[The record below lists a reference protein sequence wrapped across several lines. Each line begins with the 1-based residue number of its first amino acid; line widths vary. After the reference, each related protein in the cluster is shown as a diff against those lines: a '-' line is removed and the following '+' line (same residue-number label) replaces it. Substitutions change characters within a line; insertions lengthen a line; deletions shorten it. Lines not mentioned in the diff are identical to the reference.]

1 MAAVKKIHWLR
12 AAPRP
17 RLLIAPRMRPTLQQ
31 FRAFL
36 GANRYAASATAQLTR
51 RARAAI
57 YLYRLSIRILA
68 QWARDKC
75 PQQAAALAFQTA
87 LSLVPVTAIAFS
99 VLRAMGSLDAE
110 SHLSE
115 FISQNVFPQMEDI
128 AAHISALSKNI
139 SVGAL
144 GGAGLFFT
152 LITCYSLYSYVER
165 IFNDIW
171 RVGQRRAL
179 VGKFLTFYA
188 MVTLLPTLAGFSL
201 YWSGK
206 LSAVGGVSQFVA
218 PLLLQMVA
226 LVLMNKLLPRAQVNW
241 STAVVGALVTA
252 FALEALKFAFVT
264 YAKKVMLQSYA
275 GVYGPLGLIPLV
287 LVWMYVSWLLVLLGA
302 EIAHALQNLRLLE
315 AEDRRRRGE
324 EPINGLLAAQ
334 LLAAVAATHQMG
346 GAGHPKDRLA
356 TDFGL
361 TPDIVE
367 RIAERL
373 KARGLIA
380 EVQGDLNGYI
390 PARPASTIL
399 LEEVLGAFRS
409 TDVEIASGA
418 TSPTL
423 QALIAD
429 LDQGRQRRIAGVT
442 VADLLPDMENTVV
455 AAPEGVPVP
464 TEDGSSSR

>member
-1 MAAVKKIHWLR
+1 
-12 AAPRP
+12 
-17 RLLIAPRMRPTLQQ
+17 MRPTLQQ
-31 FRAFL
+31 FRAFI
-36 GANRYAASATAQLTR
+36 GGNRYTAGATAQFSR

-57 YLYRLSIRILA
+57 YLYRLAVRILA

-110 SHLSE
+110 SKLSA
-115 FISQNVFPQMEDI
+115 FIARNIFPQLEDV
-128 AAHISALSKNI
+128 AVHIEAFSKNI
-139 SVGAL
+139 SIGAL
-144 GGAGLFFT
+144 GGGGLFFT
-152 LITCYSLYSYVER
+152 LVTCYSLYNYVEG

-171 RVGQRRAL
+171 RVGQRRTL
-179 VGKFLTFYA
+179 MGKLLTFYA

-206 LSAVGGVSQFVA
+206 LISSGSASQFFA
-218 PLLLQMVA
+218 PLLLEMLA
-226 LVLMNKLLPRAQVNW
+226 LVLMNKLLPRALVNW
-241 STAVVGALVTA
+241 SAALVGALVTGC
-252 FALEALKFAFVT
+252 ALEAMKFAFVA
-264 YAKKVMLQSYA
+264 YAKKLMLRSYA

-287 LVWMYVSWLLVLLGA
+287 LVWMYAAWLLVLLGA

-315 AEDRRRRGE
+315 AEDRRVRGD
-324 EPINGLLAAQ
+324 EPINGLVAAQ
-334 LLAAVAATHQMG
+334 LLAAVSATHQAG
-346 GAGHPKDRLA
+346 GAGHRKDRLA
-356 TDFGL
+356 TEFGL

-390 PARPASTIL
+390 PARPASTISL
-399 LEEVLGAFRS
+399 DDVLGAFRS
-409 TDVEIASGA
+409 TDVEIAEGA
-418 TSPTL
+418 TSPAL

-429 LDQGRQRRIAGVT
+429 LEEGRHRRIAGVT
-442 VADLLPDMENTVV
+442 IADLLPDTDTTVV
-455 AAPEGVPVP
+455 AKPEAVPEA
-464 TEDGSSSR
+464 TGD